1 MTDVNGFH
9 SFVVGQSVRR
19 TMGFGSK
26 DDLALEFEV
35 VRQLPADGCD
45 FFYRIKNADEG
56 FERVVGQDQLIA
68 AQDASV
74 LTESPS

>member
-19 TMGFGSK
+19 TIGFGSR
-26 DDLALEFEV
+26 DDLTLEFEV

-45 FFYRIKNADEG
+45 FLYRIKNADEG
-56 FERVVGQDQLIA
+56 FERVVAQDQLIVA
-68 AQDASV
+68 RDVSV